1 MGLRELEAKL
11 ANAITLKTKLE
22 ATPGT
27 QDDVCEVFYVDEKLV
42 RAVASQMPAEDVI
55 TRVTDIFKVL
65 NDPTRVRIVFALSKA
80 DLCVCD
86 LASLVGLSISAVSH
100 QLRLLRSLGL
110 VKYRKEGRL
119 AYYSLTDEHTR
130 KLLGDVLEHLLGVP
144 VAREIG

>member
-1 MGLRELEAKL
+1 ME
-11 ANAITLKTKLE
+11 NAIALKSRLE
-22 ATPGT
+22 IPPGA
-27 QDDVCEVFYVDEKLV
+27 QEDVCEVLYVDEALV
-42 RAVASQMPAEDVI
+42 RSVAAQMPAEDLV

-119 AYYSLTDEHTR
+119 AYYSLTDQHTR
-130 KLLGDVLEHLLGVP
+130 RLLSDVLEHLQGGGSNGAQTGRP
-144 VAREIG
+144 QR

>member
-1 MGLRELEAKL
+1 L
-11 ANAITLKTKLE
+11 ANTIALKTKLE

-27 QDDVCEVFYVDEKLV
+27 QQDVCEILYVDEELV
-42 RAVASQMPAEDVI
+42 RTVEAQMPAEEVI
-55 TRVTDIFKVL
+55 TRVTDILKVL

-80 DLCVCD
+80 ELCVCD
-86 LASLVGLSISAVSH
+86 VASLVGLSISAVSH

-130 KLLGDVLEHLLGVP
+130 QLLWDVLEHLQGVP
-144 VAREIG
+144 VAQSEIG

>member
-1 MGLRELEAKL
+1 MYKMVRDRSDLTTEV
-11 ANAITLKTKLE
+11 
-22 ATPGT
+22 
-27 QDDVCEVFYVDEKLV
+27 QDDVCEVLYVDEPRVK
-42 RAVASQMPAEDVI
+42 AVAAQMPAGETIQAVA
-55 TRVTDIFKVL
+55 DIFKVL

-130 KLLGDVLEHLLGVP
+130 QLLGDVLEHLQGVT
-144 VAREIG
+144 V